1 MSEQTLVFTFTELRR
16 GFLRLASHFLPN
28 EDDANDAI
36 QDAFCRLWPRRD
48 EINTKEEAEALTVT
62 TVKNL
67 CIDALRKK
75 HIDTVEIEEWRDAE
89 ITEAADEII
98 EREERFRQVKSI
110 IDIELSPLQR
120 DIFYKKEFED
130 MSVDN
135 ISKELDMQPT
145 AVRMQL
151 SRARK
156 TIREC
161 YKNQNSY
168 DTEY

>member
-89 ITEAADEII
+89 MTEAADEII
-98 EREERFRQVKSI
+98 EREERFRQVKDI
-110 IDIELSPLQR
+110 IDKELSPLQI